1 MFHRKVF
8 AKRLMMIFSWAVVFG
23 RSLLSLDFYVFEI
36 LIMSMYHFYYLKI
49 IKLFLFWKK
58 NISSIFLYLPGSLL
72 SCAFGF
78 HWHLV
83 ITFLFHCPLLFVFQ
97 AEWLKLPRRFSG
109 IPWVTSFQRAYR
121 EAIQETKPDK
131 LKYKNRE

>member
-1 MFHRKVF
+1 MFHREVF

-58 NISSIFLYLPGSLL
+58 IYLLYFYICLAL
-72 SCAFGF
+72 C
-78 HWHLV
+78 
-83 ITFLFHCPLLFVFQ
+83 
-97 AEWLKLPRRFSG
+97 
-109 IPWVTSFQRAYR
+109 
-121 EAIQETKPDK
+121 
-131 LKYKNRE
+131 